1 MKQFYSLIVSFFA
14 VLMVAAQPTLPGNP
28 GACNA
33 NNCTTNALIDVCPP
47 GGSTVISSTINGA
60 YNRGNNP
67 SHLGEGAIWRYRNFA
82 SVGGVTV
89 NMEVTIDDISNA
101 TLESIDDDAADDQAG
116 NSIGSF
122 FSPRIGPDVNLN
134 GTNRRGYVQFTM
146 RFYRNSTGVN
156 NNSNADF
163 ANTVN
168 LSNINYVHYDIDG
181 NDAGNVNQ
189 ATTAGSWFRET
200 GMAKRI
206 SVSNPQV
213 LANSA
218 TDLVA
223 YNYTD
228 PVSTSWTGYAGGVCE
243 RDGVSKCAQVA
254 ASFAFAGSL
263 PSITFRMGY
272 DYNAGGNLGRP
283 VRQYGSRLG
292 CFNFPQQITLPVKL
306 LAFSGSYNGSK
317 TLLSWETANEVNFD
331 RYDIERSTNGSDY
344 LAIAS
349 EKSKSAISQ
358 PKYQFSDDLAG
369 AYENVFYYRLRMV
382 DIDGKYSYSN
392 VIMVRKDQKK
402 MASLIISPN
411 PVFAGGVVTI
421 RLGAETKKSV
431 ELRVIDNS
439 GKIVLKQQNQL
450 NEGINSISFN
460 NQSRLQSGIY
470 TVQVV
475 ADDEILSSKLSV
487 IR

>member
-1 MKQFYSLIVSFFA
+1 MNKFYSLIVSFFA
-14 VLMVAAQPTLPGNP
+14 VFVVAAQPTLPGNP

-47 GGSTVISSTINGA
+47 GGSTVISSTISGA
-60 YNRGNNP
+60 YDRGNNP

-82 SVGGVTV
+82 TVGAVTV

-101 TLESIDDDAADDQAG
+101 ILESIDDDAADDQAG

-122 FSPRIGPDVNLN
+122 FSPRIGSDVNLN

-146 RFYRNSTGVN
+146 RFYRNSTGTN
-156 NNSNADF
+156 NNTNADF

-168 LSNINYVHYDIDG
+168 LNNINYVHYDIDG
-181 NDAGNVNQ
+181 NDAGNV
-189 ATTAGSWFRET
+189 ATGTAGSWFRET

-213 LANSA
+213 LANTS
-218 TDLVA
+218 TDLIA

-228 PVSTSWTGYAGGVCE
+228 PVATSWTGYAGGICE

-254 ASFAFAGSL
+254 SSFSFQGSL

-272 DYNAGGNLGRP
+272 DYNAGGNIGRP

-306 LAFSGSYNGSK
+306 LAFSGTYNGAK
-317 TLLSWETANEVNFD
+317 TLLNWEAANEVNFD
-331 RYDIERSTNGSDY
+331 RYDVERSTNGRDY
-344 LAIAS
+344 LAIGS
-349 EKSKSAISQ
+349 EKSKTGFTSS
-358 PKYQFSDDLAG
+358 KYQFGDDLAG
-369 AYENVFYYRLRMV
+369 AMENVFYYRLRMV

-392 VIMVRKDQKK
+392 VIMVRKDQKEVNT
-402 MASLIISPN
+402 IILSPN
-411 PVFAGGVVTI
+411 PVFTGSVVTI
-421 RLGAETKKSV
+421 RLNAEAKKNV
-431 ELRVIDNS
+431 EVRVIDNS

-460 NQSRLQSGIY
+460 NQNRLQSGIY
-470 TVQVV
+470 TVQVI

>member
-1 MKQFYSLIVSFFA
+1 MNKFYSLIVSLFA
-14 VLMVAAQPTLPGNP
+14 VFMVAAQPTIPGNP

-33 NNCTTNALIDVCPP
+33 NNCTTNALIDVCPA

-67 SHLGEGAIWRYRNFA
+67 NHLGEGAIWRYRNFA
-82 SVGGVTV
+82 TVGGVTV

-146 RFYRNSTGVN
+146 KFYKNSTGTN
-156 NNSNADF
+156 NNSNSDF

-181 NDAGNVNQ
+181 NDAGNV
-189 ATTAGSWFRET
+189 ASGTAGSWFRET
-200 GMAKRI
+200 GMAQRV

-218 TDLVA
+218 TDLIA

-228 PVSTSWTGYAGGVCE
+228 PVATSWTGYAGGICE
-243 RDGVSKCAQVA
+243 RDGVSRCAQVA
-254 ASFAFAGSL
+254 SSFSFSGSL

-272 DYNAGGNLGRP
+272 DYNAGGNIGRP

-331 RYDIERSTNGSDY
+331 RYDVERSTNGSDY

-349 EKSKSAISQ
+349 EKSKTGIAQ
-358 PKYQFSDDLAG
+358 PKYQFSDDLNG
-369 AYENVFYYRLRMV
+369 SYENVFYYRLRMV

-392 VIMVRKDQKK
+392 VIMVRKDQKQ

-411 PVFAGGVVTI
+411 PVFGGGVVTI
-421 RLGAETKKSV
+421 RLGSESKKSV
-431 ELRVIDNS
+431 EVRVIDNS

-460 NQSRLQSGIY
+460 NQSHLQSGIY

>member
-1 MKQFYSLIVSFFA
+1 MKFYK
-14 VLMVAAQPTLPGNP
+14 
-28 GACNA
+28 
-33 NNCTTNALIDVCPP
+33 
-47 GGSTVISSTINGA
+47 
-60 YNRGNNP
+60 
-67 SHLGEGAIWRYRNFA
+67 
-82 SVGGVTV
+82 
-89 NMEVTIDDISNA
+89 
-101 TLESIDDDAADDQAG
+101 
-116 NSIGSF
+116 
-122 FSPRIGPDVNLN
+122 
-134 GTNRRGYVQFTM
+134 
-146 RFYRNSTGVN
+146 NSTGTN
-156 NNSNADF
+156 NNSNSDF

-181 NDAGNVNQ
+181 NDAGNV
-189 ATTAGSWFRET
+189 ASGTAGSWFRET
-200 GMAKRI
+200 GMAQRV

-218 TDLVA
+218 TDLIA

-228 PVSTSWTGYAGGVCE
+228 PVATSWTGYAGGICE
-243 RDGVSKCAQVA
+243 RDGVSRCAQVA
-254 ASFAFAGSL
+254 SSFSFSGSL

-272 DYNAGGNLGRP
+272 DYNAGGNIGRP

-331 RYDIERSTNGSDY
+331 RYDVERSTNGSDY

-349 EKSKSAISQ
+349 EKSKTGIAQ
-358 PKYQFSDDLAG
+358 PKYQFSDDLNG
-369 AYENVFYYRLRMV
+369 SYENVFYYRLRMV

-392 VIMVRKDQKK
+392 VIMVRKDQKQ

-411 PVFAGGVVTI
+411 PVFGGGVVTI
-421 RLGAETKKSV
+421 RLGSESKKSV
-431 ELRVIDNS
+431 EVRVIDNS

-460 NQSRLQSGIY
+460 NQSHLQSGIY